1 MESQFTNQENNFQQ
15 DAGYAYYSAPD
26 LTVEDI
32 PHPENRK
39 YGLSRAITAAIL
51 STVSVTIGVIAMYV
65 VIFSMMGLDFDLEA
79 MGYSVLFIGASLA
92 AGSLAMSIVALV
104 LGIKSIKC
112 FKKKT
117 PRPIATLILGI
128 GSVCEAAGGIIISLY
143 NSFFMLIVTFAFM
156 YA

>member
-1 MESQFTNQENNFQQ
+1 MESQFTNQENSGQE
-15 DAGYAYYSAPD
+15 YAYSYYSAPD

-39 YGLSRAITAAIL
+39 YGLGRAITAAIL
-51 STVSVTIGVIAMYV
+51 SAVSVTIGVVAMYV
-65 VIFSMMGLDFDLEA
+65 IIFSMLGFELDAENI
-79 MGYSVLFIGASLA
+79 GYSIAFIGSALA
-92 AGSLAMSIVALV
+92 AASLAMSVVALV

-117 PRPIATLILGI
+117 PRPIATLIIGI

-143 NSFFMLIVTFAFM
+143 NAFFMLIVTFALM

>member
-1 MESQFTNQENNFQQ
+1 MESQFTNQENNGQE
-15 DAGYAYYSAPD
+15 YTYYYSAPD

-32 PHPENRK
+32 PNPENRK
-39 YGLSRAITAAIL
+39 YGLSRAITAAVL
-51 STVSVTIGVIAMYV
+51 STVAVAIGVIAMYV

-117 PRPIATLILGI
+117 PRPIATLVLGI
-128 GSVCEAAGGIIISLY
+128 GSVSEAAGGIIISLY
-143 NSFFMLIVTFAFM
+143 NAFFMLIVTFAFM
-156 YA
+156 YS

>member
-1 MESQFTNQENNFQQ
+1 MESQFTNQENSGQE
-15 DAGYAYYSAPD
+15 YAYYYSAPD

-32 PHPENRK
+32 PNPENRK
-39 YGLSRAITAAIL
+39 YGLGRAITAAIL

-117 PRPIATLILGI
+117 PRPIATLVLGI
-128 GSVCEAAGGIIISLY
+128 GSVSEAAGGIIISLY
-143 NSFFMLIVTFAFM
+143 NAFFMLVTFAFM
-156 YA
+156 YS